1 MVVVV
6 VVLVTMWC
14 WGWVKFSVILPGLV
28 RLDLGMGEV
37 SGLSGGVVGEEI
49 IGGVSS
55 CKTEKR

>member
-28 RLDLGMGEV
+28 RLDLGVGR
-37 SGLSGGVVGEEI
+37 GLVMVVI
-49 IGGVSS
+49 IGGVSDV
-55 CKTEKR
+55 KQ